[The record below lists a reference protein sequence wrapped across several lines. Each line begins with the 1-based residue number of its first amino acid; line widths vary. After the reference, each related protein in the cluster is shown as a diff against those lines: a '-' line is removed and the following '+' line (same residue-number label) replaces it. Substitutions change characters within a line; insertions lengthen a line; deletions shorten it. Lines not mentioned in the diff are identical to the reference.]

1 MQSEPETFGAIFDMD
16 GTLLDSYHAH
26 QRSWQQ
32 AMTELNIEY
41 TTEEFRR
48 HFGQRNEEI
57 IRDIFQALGRPEP
70 TDDVIQSI
78 ADRKEELFRSVV
90 VSEYSEMPG
99 TTALLESLRAEGWK
113 LAVGSS
119 APRENVEL
127 ALDLLQLNELIDTTV
142 CGCDVVRGKPAPDVF
157 LKAAESLGLQTSCCI
172 VIEDAPAGIEAAHR
186 AGMPAVAIECPH
198 HQADLSDADLQVT
211 QFGECPESKLR
222 TLIKEYDS

>member
-99 TTALLESLRAEGWK
+99 TTALLELLRAEGW
-113 LAVGSS
+113 
-119 APRENVEL
+119 
-127 ALDLLQLNELIDTTV
+127 
-142 CGCDVVRGKPAPDVF
+142 
-157 LKAAESLGLQTSCCI
+157 
-172 VIEDAPAGIEAAHR
+172 
-186 AGMPAVAIECPH
+186 
-198 HQADLSDADLQVT
+198 
-211 QFGECPESKLR
+211 
-222 TLIKEYDS
+222 